1 MELKKY
7 TISVYSENNVGLL
20 NRISAIFL
28 KRHINLDSFSSSES
42 EIKDVY
48 RFVIVVKLDTNKINN
63 LVKQIEKQV
72 DVIKAFYHT
81 DEETIFQESALYKV
95 KSNSL
100 FEERKIQNIIK
111 QSQANIVTVSPK
123 FFVIELTGFREETEK
138 LYNDLKPLGL
148 LQFVRSGR
156 ISVTKEKMG
165 ISEILNTF
173 KNNNNNKNLSN
184 G

>member
-1 MELKKY
+1 MEVKKY

-48 RFVIVVKLDTNKINN
+48 RFVIVVKLDINKINN

-138 LYNDLKPLGL
+138 LYYDLKPLGL

-173 KNNNNNKNLSN
+173 KNNNNKN
-184 G
+184 

>member
-1 MELKKY
+1 MEVKKY

-48 RFVIVVKLDTNKINN
+48 RFVIVVKLDSNKINN
-63 LVKQIEKQV
+63 LVKQIEKQI

-173 KNNNNNKNLSN
+173 KNNNNKN
-184 G
+184 

>member
-1 MELKKY
+1 MKLKTY

-20 NRISAIFL
+20 NRVSAIFL

-42 EIKDVY
+42 EIKDVF
-48 RFVIVVKLDTNKINN
+48 RFVIVVKVSFDKIDN

-100 FEERKIQNIIK
+100 FEERQIQNIIK
-111 QSQANIVTVSPK
+111 QSHANIVTVSPE
-123 FFVIELTGFREETEK
+123 FFVIEKTGFRDETEK

-156 ISVTKEKMG
+156 ISVTKSKMG

-173 KNNNNNKNLSN
+173 KENNKKN
-184 G
+184 

>member
-1 MELKKY
+1 MKLKKY

-48 RFVIVVKLDTNKINN
+48 RFVIVVKVEIDKINN

-100 FEERKIQNIIK
+100 FEERQIQNIIK
-111 QSQANIVTVSPK
+111 QSHANIVTVSPK
-123 FFVIELTGFREETEK
+123 FFVIEMTGFREETEK

-156 ISVTKEKMG
+156 ISVSKEKMG

-173 KNNNNNKNLSN
+173 KDNNNKN
-184 G
+184 

>member
-1 MELKKY
+1 MKLKKY

-48 RFVIVVKLDTNKINN
+48 RFVIVVKVEIDKVNN

-81 DEETIFQESALYKV
+81 DEETIYQESALYKV

-100 FEERKIQNIIK
+100 FEERQIQNIIK
-111 QSQANIVTVSPK
+111 QSHANIVTVSPK
-123 FFVIELTGFREETEK
+123 FFVIEMTGFREETEK

-173 KNNNNNKNLSN
+173 RKNNN
-184 G
+184 

>member
-48 RFVIVVKLDTNKINN
+48 RFVIVVKVDTNKINN

-100 FEERKIQNIIK
+100 FEERKIQKIIK

-173 KNNNNNKNLSN
+173 NNNNNKN
-184 G
+184 

>member
-7 TISVYSENNVGLL
+7 TMSVYSENNVGLL

-48 RFVIVVKLDTNKINN
+48 RFVIVVKIDINKINN

-173 KNNNNNKNLSN
+173 KNNNNKI
-184 G
+184 

>member
-1 MELKKY
+1 LNKMELKKY

-48 RFVIVVKLDTNKINN
+48 RFVIVVKVDINKINN

-173 KNNNNNKNLSN
+173 KNNNNKI
-184 G
+184 

>member
-138 LYNDLKPLGL
+138 LYKDLKPLGL

-173 KNNNNNKNLSN
+173 KNNNNKI
-184 G
+184 

>member
-48 RFVIVVKLDTNKINN
+48 RFVIVVKLDSNKINN
-63 LVKQIEKQV
+63 LVKQIEKQI

-100 FEERKIQNIIK
+100 FEERKIQKIIK

-138 LYNDLKPLGL
+138 LYYDLKPLGL

-173 KNNNNNKNLSN
+173 NNNKN
-184 G
+184 

>member
-48 RFVIVVKLDTNKINN
+48 RFVIVVKIDINKINN

-173 KNNNNNKNLSN
+173 NNNKN
-184 G
+184 

>member
-42 EIKDVY
+42 EIKGVY
-48 RFVIVVKLDTNKINN
+48 RFVIVVKVDINKINN

-173 KNNNNNKNLSN
+173 KNNNNKI
-184 G
+184 

>member
-48 RFVIVVKLDTNKINN
+48 RFVIVVRLDTNKINN

-173 KNNNNNKNLSN
+173 KNNNNKN
-184 G
+184 

>member
-1 MELKKY
+1 MEIKKY

-48 RFVIVVKLDTNKINN
+48 RFVIVVKVDINKINN

-173 KNNNNNKNLSN
+173 KNNNNKI
-184 G
+184 

>member
-48 RFVIVVKLDTNKINN
+48 RFVIVVKVDINKINN

-173 KNNNNNKNLSN
+173 KNNNNNKI
-184 G
+184 